1 MPPRNWIRLAFL
13 LAILTSCARSSSIIE
28 DEPFDDDDAGFTG
41 IGDDG
46 GSDPNGDGSAGDG
59 GSQQDGGSGGGTNSD
74 GGPGLDGGPDGDA
87 PHPCEGVTCNSPPA
101 NTCAD
106 AQKLRV
112 YEPVGVC
119 NDDGDCVYQ
128 STIQDCPGGC
138 SNGACVGSPCTG
150 VTCNTPPANH
160 CKNESYLTVYESPG
174 GCNEGSCSYS
184 SYDMYCAFGC
194 VNDVCNANP
203 CSGVLCTTPPA
214 DYCSGPNTLFVYR
227 SVGTCSAVDG
237 NPVCKYEKQADIYCE
252 HGCVDGACAGD
263 PCAGKTCNT
272 PPANHCK
279 DAFTAVHYGAG
290 ACSQGD
296 CVYEQTE
303 INCPYGCSN
312 GFCKDCAVDGDCG
325 PGRYCN
331 AGVCASCNVDL
342 HCGTSC
348 ENCAVSNRVCH
359 EGACIQCMS
368 DDQCGPGRYCSGNT
382 CFACDTAQKCGP
394 SCVTCSGATP
404 VCNGTSCVC
413 NETSCGANEQCVG
426 GSCEVCKSDS
436 ACGSTCS
443 PCGGSTPFCKDE
455 GSTSRCVECLTD
467 LHCAQDEVCRDG
479 ACMPACSPTGAV
491 VFSDAFTSPSSS
503 SWTTGT
509 NVAVGSSRW
518 SAYTNARHGVRIN
531 NGRLEITN
539 KTSGS
544 AAHGHGY
551 AYVKTGGA
559 DSVYDNSQ
567 YDPVLSANTGR
578 EIVWTL
584 NMRRSNPTGEWA
596 TNGGFKCSSSSS
608 QNGNSLG
615 LAYVLAM
622 DAPDGLNSSTST
634 CSSSASGSGYAVIV
648 GGSRKVRL
656 VRFTGG
662 LRNGTITDLVASGDF
677 SAVSDYFSVR
687 VTYNANT
694 HQWKLEARRD
704 GTSSFSD
711 PASGSYSF
719 TGTAYDSTY
728 VNVPLAYSGPYF
740 QTGCCCLCNET
751 YEAYF
756 DNVTVTSRCA
766 P

>member
-119 NDDGDCVYQ
+119 NDD
-128 STIQDCPGGC
+128 
-138 SNGACVGSPCTG
+138 
-150 VTCNTPPANH
+150 
-160 CKNESYLTVYESPG
+160 
-174 GCNEGSCSYS
+174 
-184 SYDMYCAFGC
+184 
-194 VNDVCNANP
+194 
-203 CSGVLCTTPPA
+203 
-214 DYCSGPNTLFVYR
+214 
-227 SVGTCSAVDG
+227 
-237 NPVCKYEKQADIYCE
+237 
-252 HGCVDGACAGD
+252 
-263 PCAGKTCNT
+263 
-272 PPANHCK
+272 
-279 DAFTAVHYGAG
+279 
-290 ACSQGD
+290 GD

>member
-1 MPPRNWIRLAFL
+1 MAPASWFRLILLLAFV
-13 LAILTSCARSSSIIE
+13 TSCARSTSFE
-28 DEPFDDDDAGFTG
+28 DEAFDDDEDAGLVG

-46 GSDPNGDGSAGDG
+46 GSDPNGDDGSRGDG
-59 GSQQDGGSGGGTNSD
+59 GSSSD
-74 GGPGLDGGPDGDA
+74 GGLVSDGGTGSDGGTDGAA

-112 YEPVGVC
+112 YEPIGAC
-119 NDDGDCVYQ
+119 GDDGECIYQ
-128 STIQDCPGGC
+128 STLQDCPGGC
-138 SNGACVGSPCTG
+138 SNGSCVGAPCTG
-150 VTCNTPPANH
+150 V
-160 CKNESYLTVYESPG
+160 S
-174 GCNEGSCSYS
+174 
-184 SYDMYCAFGC
+184 
-194 VNDVCNANP
+194 
-203 CSGVLCTTPPA
+203 
-214 DYCSGPNTLFVYR
+214 
-227 SVGTCSAVDG
+227 
-237 NPVCKYEKQADIYCE
+237 
-252 HGCVDGACAGD
+252 
-263 PCAGKTCNT
+263 CNT

-279 DAFTAVHYGAG
+279 DEFTAVHYGAG
-290 ACSQGD
+290 SCSGGACL
-296 CVYEQTE
+296 YEHTE
-303 INCPYGCSN
+303 VHCPYGCSS
-312 GFCKDCAVDGDCG
+312 GFCKDCSVDGDCG
-325 PGRYCN
+325 SGKYCN

-342 HCGTSC
+342 HCGATC
-348 ENCAVSNRVCH
+348 ENCAASNKVCH
-359 EGACIQCMS
+359 NGACIQCMS
-368 DDQCGPGRYCSGNT
+368 DDQ
-382 CFACDTAQKCGP
+382 
-394 SCVTCSGATP
+394 
-404 VCNGTSCVC
+404 
-413 NETSCGANEQCVG
+413 
-426 GSCEVCKSDS
+426 
-436 ACGSTCS
+436 
-443 PCGGSTPFCKDE
+443 
-455 GSTSRCVECLTD
+455 
-467 LHCAQDEVCRDG
+467 CAQDEVCRDG

-509 NVAVGSSRW
+509 NVAVSSSHWR
-518 SAYTNARHGVRIN
+518 AYTNAKHGVRIN

-544 AAHGHGY
+544 PDHGHGY

-559 DSVYDNSQ
+559 GSAYDNSQ

-584 NMRRSNPTGEWA
+584 NMRRSNPTGDWA

-622 DAPDGLNSSTST
+622 DSPDGLVASTGT
-634 CSSSASGSGYAVIV
+634 CSATATGSGYAVVV

-704 GTSSFSD
+704 GTSGFSN

-719 TGTAYDSTY
+719 TGTAYDSTH
-728 VNVPLAYSGPYF
+728 VNVPLAYSGAYF
-740 QTGCCCLCNET
+740 QTGCCCLCNAT
-751 YEAYF
+751 FDAYF
-756 DNVTVTSRCA
+756 DNVTVTTRCA